1 MEKNNTPKKYRTV
14 QQAADEME
22 VSPPKVRRMIDDG
35 LIEAYRFGPRKLLIP
50 ADALQRFVADSRMA
64 PKIAA

>member
-1 MEKNNTPKKYRTV
+1 MNKNAPRKYITV

-35 LIEAYRFGPRKLLIP
+35 MIEAYRFGPRKLLIP
-50 ADALQRFVADSRMA
+50 AEELQRFVEGSRMA
-64 PKIAA
+64 RKIAA